1 MIITASSKNSFIN
14 RFPYI
19 RLPVMITIGPLS
31 RIDLLF
37 LDSQTDSAARLILPW
52 RAPLFSPR

>member
-31 RIDLLF
+31 RIGLLVLESR
-37 LDSQTDSAARLILPW
+37 LDSGRLLISSLASAS
-52 RAPLFSPR
+52 F